1 MCFLKM
7 FFLNKF
13 ENTKYEFEKK
23 DQFNKRVQKNKKNQ
37 KNKDNN

>member
-23 DQFNKRVQKNKKNQ
+23 DQFNKRVQKNKNNQ

>member
-1 MCFLKM
+1 VFFKNA
-7 FFLNKF
+7 FLNKF